1 MRSLRA
7 FTKSSQRSI
16 MESSL
21 VILPRNGK
29 LDRIEQH
36 FLSERLSKKSHRT
49 VAHSPFDR
57 LPVAMRR
64 HEYHGY

>member
-1 MRSLRA
+1 
-7 FTKSSQRSI
+7 

-21 VILPRNGK
+21 VIFSRNGK
-29 LDRIEQH
+29 LDGIEQH
-36 FLSERLSKKSHRT
+36 FFSEGLSKKTHRT